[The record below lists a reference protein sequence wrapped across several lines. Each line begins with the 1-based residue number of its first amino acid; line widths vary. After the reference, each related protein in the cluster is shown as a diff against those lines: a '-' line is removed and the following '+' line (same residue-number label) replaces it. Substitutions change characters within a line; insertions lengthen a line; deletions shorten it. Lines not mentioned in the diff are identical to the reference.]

1 MKAGRLKTFFTE
13 FKARYSEHESRRASI
28 LLGTQIALFP
38 QLLATVVMLIF
49 TNNTGQRLMYF
60 TLVIGLTVLV
70 AAALAFNLKG
80 KYRVSAW
87 LTTIAMVLGP
97 WGAILFD
104 KTVVMGDFV
113 PLVYIALSIQ
123 LCSLLLSEKATL
135 IIAVVQLG
143 SLAAL
148 LLTSSNLLA
157 LNWVSLVIFIVL
169 TAVLGM
175 ISSYLSRRQME
186 ELEKQKRELQNDK
199 IQLRALSVRD
209 SLTGLYNRRYME
221 ETLEKEIGIAIKENH
236 SLGIILAD
244 VDNFKKI
251 NDTYGHAA
259 GDSVLCDIADIL
271 LQNSRTSDAACRLG
285 GDEFVLVLPGNS
297 LSQTMKKAE
306 SLRAVIRNRIFRYGD
321 VDLGKVALS
330 FGIAAVPESGLRVE
344 EVLKAADDALYAAKK
359 VVRET
364 EMAIQY

>member
-38 QLLATVVMLIF
+38 LFLATLVMLIF
-49 TNNTGQRLMYF
+49 TNNTDQRVMYL
-60 TLVIGLTVLV
+60 TLVIALIVLV
-70 AAALAFNLKG
+70 AAALAFNLQG

-87 LTTIAMVLGP
+87 MTTIAMLLGP
-97 WGAILFD
+97 WGSILFD
-104 KTVVMGDFV
+104 KTVAMGDFV

-123 LCSLLLSEKATL
+123 LSSVLLSEKATL
-135 IIAVVQLG
+135 IIALVQLG

-148 LLTSSNLLA
+148 LLTSPNLMA

-175 ISSYLSRRQME
+175 ISSYLSGRQME

-199 IQLRALSVRD
+199 VQLRALSVRD
-209 SLTGLYNRRYME
+209 SLTGLYNRRYMI
-221 ETLEKEIGIAIKENH
+221 ETLEKEIGIAIKEKH

-244 VDNFKKI
+244 IDNFKMI
-251 NDTYGHAA
+251 NDTFGHAA

-271 LQNSRTSDAACRLG
+271 LRNSRASDAACRLG

-297 LSQTMKKAE
+297 LSQTMNKAE
-306 SLRAVIRNRIFRYGD
+306 SLRAIIRNRVFLYGD
-321 VDLGKVALS
+321 VELGIIALS

-344 EVLKAADDALYAAKK
+344 EVLKVADDALYAAKK
-359 VVRET
+359 VIRDAEK
-364 EMAIQY
+364 AIQY